1 MCIPQGRHGSTCRLS
16 LYCTQMHLIA
26 NIVNVFLEGSALKSH
41 ALAGISMFLFLQIL
55 FCFIF
60 WPLFVSHLSMYFI
73 KKKDTLEKKL
83 QGNILKKHFPW
94 SVLNVSTFS
103 IYLIVFV
110 CLFLFF
116 YSRKQKITLILFL
129 TMFSLMPCVDLVPKS
144 CVAIL
149 SYCFCF
155 ALVNLWTSNKWLFL
169 GLQQTL

>member
-1 MCIPQGRHGSTCRLS
+1 MYFWKVRLS
-16 LYCTQMHLIA
+16 SLMPWQ
-26 NIVNVFLEGSALKSH
+26 
-41 ALAGISMFLFLQIL
+41 ALA
-55 FCFIF
+55 CFF
-60 WPLFVSHLSMYFI
+60 FYRFYFALYFGLCSSVTFQCNSS
-73 KKKDTLEKKL
+73 KRKTLWRKKL

-110 CLFLFF
+110 CLFLLF